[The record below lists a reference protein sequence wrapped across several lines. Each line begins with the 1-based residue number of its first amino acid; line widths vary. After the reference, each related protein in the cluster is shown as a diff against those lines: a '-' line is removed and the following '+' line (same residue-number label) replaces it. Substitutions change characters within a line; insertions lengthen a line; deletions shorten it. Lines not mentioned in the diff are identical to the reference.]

1 MTAAHFD
8 VAVIG
13 AGPAGSATA
22 YFLARGGLR
31 VALLDKSDFPRDKA
45 CGDGLTPRALKILD
59 AMGVLQQVEQY
70 AFRCSGITLRDSDEI
85 TYRLELTQPGAAL
98 QHILVLPR
106 FTLDELLRQ
115 HAVEAGAVFF
125 PHTKVENIRHLM
137 DGSVRLW
144 AEGRQAVEC
153 ELAVIATG
161 ANTGLLRKTGL
172 LKHSPRP
179 NLAARA
185 YFENVEGLDDTILL
199 FFDGIQRPGYGWVF
213 PTAPNKAN
221 IGCGVFFDSRT
232 PQPTHLRHLIESHPY
247 LQRILRNARLVGPI
261 KGYPLRTDF
270 SRSLSGAGRILVVG
284 ESVGLVNPI
293 TGEGIDYALESAQL
307 AANAILNG
315 QHNQQQGL
323 YPLTIQRNYR
333 TALNRKFSLLFVFA
347 HLTQRVYL
355 RDGVIDRALRR
366 VQHRPHLQKLIVDAC
381 YGSTN
386 PLSAFAPRTLW
397 DVLMP

>member
-13 AGPAGSATA
+13 AGPAGSAAA

-45 CGDGLTPRALKILD
+45 CGDGLTPRALKVLD
-59 AMGVLQQVEQY
+59 AMGVLPQVEQY

-85 TYRLELTQPGAAL
+85 TYRLELTQPSAAL

-161 ANTGLLRKTGL
+161 ANTGLL
-172 LKHSPRP
+172 KHSPRP

-221 IGCGVFFDSRT
+221 IGC
-232 PQPTHLRHLIESHPY
+232 
-247 LQRILRNARLVGPI
+247 
-261 KGYPLRTDF
+261 
-270 SRSLSGAGRILVVG
+270 
-284 ESVGLVNPI
+284 
-293 TGEGIDYALESAQL
+293 
-307 AANAILNG
+307 
-315 QHNQQQGL
+315 
-323 YPLTIQRNYR
+323 
-333 TALNRKFSLLFVFA
+333 
-347 HLTQRVYL
+347 
-355 RDGVIDRALRR
+355 
-366 VQHRPHLQKLIVDAC
+366 
-381 YGSTN
+381 
-386 PLSAFAPRTLW
+386 
-397 DVLMP
+397 